1 MKSLK
6 KLVVLAISMTMVS
19 SIFTGCS
26 YEGKSI
32 SDAYTKTQKASSSEF
47 KTQIGLRFS
56 GENLSTEEQ
65 QEMGKVIPM
74 INGSKLT
81 VNGKMNQ
88 SNNGKSGKM
97 QADMLL
103 QVGNVPMNMG
113 LWVDANT
120 ENDKVNFKE
129 ILKVPD
135 IQSSKMNGK
144 QYIVLDSSNMNKN
157 GTMSTDV
164 AKVSQDMQK
173 KFSEMI
179 VKNMTSFDPKFKLI
193 TDEGNQYWDLVDG
206 ARNVHVYEV
215 KLNDKNFKDLIKYTS
230 NSLVNSKDAKDF
242 LKDYLTTV
250 VKVSSDK
257 QQASVSQADI
267 DKAFSDFEKGLP
279 QFTTNMNKV
288 LNAFD
293 GVTLVGDKG
302 IVIDFA
308 VDSNGYVVGQK
319 GNIDLVFDAPKFI
332 STVES
337 LSNAKNNNTAN
348 KLTGV
353 YKLGI
358 DFNTN
363 TFNINKNVEIK
374 FPEINNQNSIQYEEL
389 LSQKKIK

>member
-26 YEGKSI
+26 YDGKSI

-56 GENLSTEEQ
+56 GENLSSEEQ

-88 SNNGKSGKM
+88 SNNGKSGKV

-103 QVGNVPMNMG
+103 QVGSVPMNMG
-113 LWVDANT
+113 IWVDANT
-120 ENDKVNFKE
+120 GNDKVNFKE
-129 ILKVPD
+129 ILKMPD
-135 IQSSKMNGK
+135 VQSSKMNGK
-144 QYIVLDSSNMNKN
+144 QYVVLDSSSMSKD
-157 GTMSTDV
+157 GTMSTDI

-173 KFSEMI
+173 EFSQMV
-179 VKNMTSFDPKFKLI
+179 VKNMISFDPKFRLI
-193 TDEGNQYWDLVDG
+193 SNEGQQYWDLADG
-206 ARNVHVYEV
+206 AKNVQVYEV
-215 KLNDKNFKDLIKYTS
+215 KLDDKNFKDLIKYTS
-230 NSLVNSKDAKDF
+230 NSLVSSKDARDF
-242 LKDYLTTV
+242 LKDYLTAV
-250 VKVSSDK
+250 EKISSDK
-257 QQASVSQADI
+257 QQSAAKQAEI
-267 DKAFSDFEKGLP
+267 DKSFSNFEKQLP
-279 QFTTNMNKV
+279 QFTTNMNRV
-288 LNAFD
+288 LDAFD

-302 IVIDFA
+302 IVIDYA
-308 VDSNGYVVGQK
+308 IDSNGYIVGQR
-319 GNIDLVFDAPKFI
+319 GNIDLIFDAPKFI
-332 STVES
+332 SVVEN

-358 DFNTN
+358 DFNTD

-374 FPEINNQNSIQYEEL
+374 FPEVNSQNSIKYEEL
-389 LSQKKIK
+389 LSQNKIK

>member
-6 KLVVLAISMTMVS
+6 KLVVLAVSMAMVS
-19 SIFTGCS
+19 SVFTGCS
-26 YEGKSI
+26 YEGKSL
-32 SDAYTKTQKASSSEF
+32 SDAYSKTQKVTSSEF

-56 GENLSTEEQ
+56 GENLSAEEQ

-81 VNGKMNQ
+81 LSGKMNQ
-88 SNNGKSGKM
+88 SNDSKNAKM

-103 QVGNVPMNMG
+103 QVGNMPMNMG
-113 LWVDANT
+113 IWVDANT
-120 ENDKVNFKE
+120 SNDKVNFKE

-144 QYIVLDSSNMNKN
+144 QYIVLDSSNMTEN
-157 GTMSTDV
+157 GAMNADIT
-164 AKVSQDMQK
+164 KVSQDMQK
-173 KFSEMI
+173 QFSQM
-179 VKNMTSFDPKFKLI
+179 VAKNMTSFDPKFKLI
-193 TDEGNQYWDLVDG
+193 TDEGTQYWDLTDG

-230 NSLVNSKDAKDF
+230 NSVVNSKDARDF
-242 LKDYLTTV
+242 LKNYLTTV
-250 VKVSSDK
+250 LKVSSDK
-257 QQASVSQADI
+257 QKVSVTQAEI

-279 QFTTNMNKV
+279 QFTTSMNKV
-288 LNAFD
+288 LDAFD
-293 GVTLVGDKG
+293 GVTIVGDKG

-308 VDSNGYVVGQK
+308 VDSNGYVVGER

-332 STVES
+332 SAVQS
-337 LSNAKNNNTAN
+337 LSNTKNNDTVN
-348 KLTGV
+348 KITGV

-374 FPEINNQNSIQYEEL
+374 FPEVNSQNSIQYGDL
-389 LSQKKIK
+389 LSQNKIK